1 MKYIVTVEK
10 TQIINLEFDTETEE
24 EAAIAACDAIEA
36 GEVDESGLSFELT
49 VEMVEPA

>member
-24 EAAIAACDAIEA
+24 EAAIAASDAIEA
-36 GEVDESGLSFELT
+36 GEVDESGSFELT